1 MSIADLRRD
10 YAQARLDERA
20 VDADPIAQFGLWF
33 AEARK
38 AELAEPNAMT
48 LATATPGG
56 VPSAR
61 IVLLKAFDA
70 RGFTFFTDY
79 RSQKGCE
86 LEANPRAALAFFW
99 SELERQVRITGTVTK
114 VTREES
120 EQYHRSRPRGSRLGA
135 WTSHQ
140 SAVLPSR
147 EALEQRLREVTAK
160 FPDEDNPLPPYWG
173 GYLVRPE
180 TVEFWQGRP
189 SRLHDRIRYTRQ
201 AGGDWNIE
209 RLSP

>member
-1 MSIADLRRD
+1 MSITDLRRD
-10 YAQARLDERA
+10 YAQARLDERD
-20 VDADPIAQFGLWF
+20 VDADPIAQFGKWF

-38 AELAEPNAMT
+38 AELLEPNAMT

-61 IVLLKAFDA
+61 LVLLKIFDA

-79 RSQKGCE
+79 RSQKGRE
-86 LEANPRAALAFFW
+86 LEANPYAALTFFW
-99 SELERQVRITGTVTK
+99 GELERQVRIAGRVTK
-114 VTREES
+114 VSREES
-120 EQYHRSRPRGSRLGA
+120 EEYFRSRPLGSRLGA

-147 EALEQRLREVTAK
+147 EALEQRLREVTAR
-160 FPDEDNPLPPYWG
+160 FSGGDVPLPPDWG
-173 GYLVRPE
+173 GFLVSPDM
-180 TVEFWQGRP
+180 VEFWQGRP
-189 SRLHDRIRYTRQ
+189 SRLHDRIRYTRGE
-201 AGGDWNIE
+201 GGGWKVE